1 VTPVTTLERIKVAL
15 RESVQQLSET
25 DEPLADDTELLLSG
39 LLDSIAVTQVV
50 ATIEAMLSR
59 EVPPLDITIDN
70 FATLRAMY
78 DYVAARL
85 EPS

>member
-1 VTPVTTLERIKVAL
+1 MTTLERIKAAL
-15 RESVQQLSET
+15 RESVEQLSET
-25 DEPLADDTELLLSG
+25 DEPLAEDTELLLSG

-50 ATIEAMLSR
+50 ATIEVMLRR

-70 FATLRAMY
+70 FATLQAMF
-78 DYVAARL
+78 DYVASRL